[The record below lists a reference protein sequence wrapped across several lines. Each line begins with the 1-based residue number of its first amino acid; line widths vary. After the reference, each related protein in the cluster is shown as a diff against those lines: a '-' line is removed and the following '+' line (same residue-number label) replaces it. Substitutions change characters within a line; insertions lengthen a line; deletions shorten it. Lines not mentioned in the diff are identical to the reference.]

1 MNMICFDL
9 IVLISEYSLGFNY
22 HFLNKSLHETIIMVE
37 KGKYWKEKYDNF
49 FRDLDK
55 EYLILKGDYNWK
67 QEYIRILRFNSIH
80 WTKLNNTSKFFSPG
94 KFWHQEFLNFSF
106 EKLPYIPKE
115 IGNLINLTRL
125 EFTHYRN
132 FQYPKELH
140 DLCYSI
146 YKKSG
151 EFYM

>member
-1 MNMICFDL
+1 MLCSDL
-9 IVLISEYSLGFNY
+9 IITICEYLKDPNY
-22 HFLNKSLHETIIMVE
+22 YLLNKSLYESIVLVE
-37 KGKYWKEKYDNF
+37 KGDYWKQKYNNF
-49 FRDLDK
+49 FKDLDK
-55 EYLILKGDYNWK
+55 EYLILNGNYNWK
-67 QEYIRILRFNSIH
+67 REYLRVIKFNH
-80 WTKLNNTSKFFSPG
+80 WSDIKNTTEIGNLINQKQLFVSLSNNEAK
-94 KFWHQEFLNFSF
+94 EF
-106 EKLPYIPKE
+106 PKK